1 MKFKLFFLLIFLFSC
16 TQSVTKKNMKQ
27 PFTSKGF
34 AYIFN
39 LEDYNNNLI
48 KKKLNENEL
57 QIAHNKT
64 RIGSLIKIT
73 NPKTAQSVVLKN
85 NKNFNYSDFYKI
97 IITQPVADTL
107 KLDKNKPYVE
117 ITEIKKNKSFIAKK
131 TKIFNEEKKVHTKAP
146 VEIVKIDNISL
157 NKSQKKKIS
166 EEFNIIIAEF
176 YSKDSATFLKK
187 RITSELPSFN
197 SKKLYIKSSNLNKI
211 SLLSGPY
218 KSINVMKNDYIQ
230 LEKFGFEELD
240 IGLNE

>member
-1 MKFKLFFLLIFLFSC
+1 
-16 TQSVTKKNMKQ
+16 MKQ

>member
-1 MKFKLFFLLIFLFSC
+1 
-16 TQSVTKKNMKQ
+16 MKQ

-48 KKKLNENEL
+48 KKKLNEDEL

-73 NPKTAQSVVLKN
+73 NPKTTQSVVLKN

-97 IITQPVADTL
+97 IITQPVADSL

-117 ITEIKKNKSFIAKK
+117 IIEIKKNKSFIAKK

-146 VEIVKIDNISL
+146 VETVKIDNISL
-157 NKSQKKKIS
+157 NKSQKKIS
-166 EEFNIIIAEF
+166 TEEFNIIIAEF
-176 YSKDSATFLKK
+176 YSKNSATFLKK

-218 KSINVMKNDYIQ
+218 NSINVMKNDYFL

-240 IGLNE
+240 ISIDE

>member
-1 MKFKLFFLLIFLFSC
+1 MLIFLFSC